1 MLQRE
6 PHPEER
12 AANYVK
18 GDVKDV
24 EDALK
29 GARDIIA
36 EHVSEDERAET
47 ACATHLPAKA
57 HRPPRR

>member
-12 AANYVK
+12 AASYVK
-18 GDVKDV
+18 GDVKNV

-36 EHVSEDERAET
+36 EHVSEDERARNSVRN
-47 ACATHLPAKA
+47 AFARQA
-57 HRPPRR
+57 H